1 MTEIEVLFVAH
12 IIEIAVVDDQA
23 YDREQISALLRE
35 YAASRRHAWQ
45 VRCFASDQAFL
56 DTLTPGRYGMVFLD
70 ILMDGMDGMETARRF
85 RATDPN
91 TLLVLITT
99 EASYAVEGYE
109 VEAAGFLV
117 KKSGTLKQHF
127 DALMA
132 RLEQKIQEDIV
143 LELPGSLAGIP
154 VPASALLYAEV
165 LNHVMKLC
173 LKSGSY
179 MVRMSL
185 KELISLLPQDGR
197 FFECHRGIVVNLD
210 AVVSLDSQ
218 VATLSDGSTLPVSR
232 RRRAE
237 LERAFA
243 ARSISKI
250 RRELS

>member
-12 IIEIAVVDDQA
+12 IIEIAVVDDQT

-35 YAASRRHAWQ
+35 YAASKHHAWQ
-45 VRCFASDQAFL
+45 VRCFASGQAFL

-70 ILMDGMDGMETARRF
+70 ILMGGMETARRF
-85 RATDPN
+85 RAIDPD

-185 KELISLLPQDGR
+185 KELIPLLPQDGR

-243 ARSISKI
+243 ARSISKT
-250 RRELS
+250 RGELS

>member
-1 MTEIEVLFVAH
+1 MAH
-12 IIEIAVVDDQA
+12 IIQIAVVDDQT

-35 YAASRRHAWQ
+35 YAASRRHTWQ
-45 VRCFASDQAFL
+45 VHCFASGQAFL

-70 ILMDGMDGMETARRF
+70 ILMDGMETARRF
-85 RATDPN
+85 RAIDPD

-117 KKSGTLKQHF
+117 KESGTLKQHF

-132 RLEQKIQEDIV
+132 RLEHKIQEDIV
-143 LELPGSLAGIP
+143 LELPGSLSGIP
-154 VPASALLYAEV
+154 VPAGALLYAEV

-179 MVRMSL
+179 MIRMSL
-185 KELISLLPQDGR
+185 KELLLLLPQDGR

-218 VATLSDGSTLPVSR
+218 VVTLSDGSTLPVSR

-250 RRELS
+250 RRERS

>member
-12 IIEIAVVDDQA
+12 IIQIAVVDDQT

-35 YAASRRHAWQ
+35 YAASRRHTWQ
-45 VRCFASDQAFL
+45 VHCFASGQAFL

-70 ILMDGMDGMETARRF
+70 ILMDGMETARRF
-85 RATDPN
+85 RAIDPD

-117 KKSGTLKQHF
+117 KESGTLKQHF

-132 RLEQKIQEDIV
+132 RLEHKIQEDIV
-143 LELPGSLAGIP
+143 LELPGSLSGIP
-154 VPASALLYAEV
+154 VPAGALLYAEV

-179 MVRMSL
+179 MIRMSL
-185 KELISLLPQDGR
+185 KELLLLLPQDGR

-218 VATLSDGSTLPVSR
+218 VVTLSDGSTLPVSR

-250 RRELS
+250 RRERS

>member
-1 MTEIEVLFVAH
+1 MAH
-12 IIEIAVVDDQA
+12 IIQIAVVDNQA
-23 YDREQISALLRE
+23 HDREQISALLGA
-35 YAASRRHAWQ
+35 YAASRRHTWQ
-45 VRCFASDQAFL
+45 VRCFASGQAFL

-70 ILMDGMDGMETARRF
+70 ILMDGMETARRF

-117 KKSGTLKQHF
+117 KESGTLKQHF

-132 RLEQKIQEDIV
+132 RLEHKIQEDIV
-143 LELPGSLAGIP
+143 LELPGSLSGIP
-154 VPASALLYAEV
+154 VPAGALLYAEV

-185 KELISLLPQDGR
+185 KELVSLLPQDGR

-218 VATLSDGSTLPVSR
+218 VVTLSDGSTLPVSR

-243 ARSISKI
+243 TRSISKI

>member
-1 MTEIEVLFVAH
+1 MLRIGICDDVYDARLVL
-12 IIEIAVVDDQA
+12 
-23 YDREQISALLRE
+23 RSALERVLEARHVQGQFWEFSSGEGLLRWLE
-35 YAASRRHAWQ
+35 SH
-45 VRCFASDQAFL
+45 VGEL
-56 DTLTPGRYGMVFLD
+56 DIVFLD
-70 ILMDGMDGMETARRF
+70 MEMGELDGMETARRF

-117 KKSGTLKQHF
+117 KESGTLKQHF

-132 RLEQKIQEDIV
+132 RLEHKIQEDIV